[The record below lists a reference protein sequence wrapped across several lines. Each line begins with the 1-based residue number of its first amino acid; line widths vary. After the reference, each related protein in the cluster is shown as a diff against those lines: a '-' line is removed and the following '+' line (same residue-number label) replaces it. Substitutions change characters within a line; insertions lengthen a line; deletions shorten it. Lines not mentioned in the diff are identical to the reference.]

1 MLSSMN
7 RHLLAP
13 TLLLLTIPL
22 AAQTPT
28 ATAPQTPAVR
38 PRPARSTPPPAG
50 FAQSIVL
57 WPEGA
62 PGAKG
67 TAEGDIPKLFTYPT
81 TGSGPHAAVIVMP
94 GGGFTSLKM
103 EQEGADEARWLAAHG
118 VAAFVL
124 ELDQPPAMGELT
136 VFPHTA
142 RQLAAIA
149 WLDGPTAAV
158 GHNRRACSAL
168 AK

>member
-1 MLSSMN
+1 MEIRRLLSMMSDLPRSRHLPLGDVSQTSHPCVMLSSMN

-28 ATAPQTPAVR
+28 ATAPQGPAAR

-81 TGSGPHAAVIVMP
+81 TGRGPHAAVIVMP
-94 GGGFTSLKM
+94 GGCGSPKFHPRVKSHELLRWAYDFGGDLC
-103 EQEGADEARWLAAHG
+103 QEGAFCG
-118 VAAFVL
+118 
-124 ELDQPPAMGELT
+124 
-136 VFPHTA
+136 
-142 RQLAAIA
+142 
-149 WLDGPTAAV
+149 
-158 GHNRRACSAL
+158 RRA
-168 AK
+168 

>member
-1 MLSSMN
+1 MFHRRRIRALCSRTMN

-28 ATAPQTPAVR
+28 ATALQTPAVR
-38 PRPARSTPPPAG
+38 PRPARSTPPPVG

-94 GGGFTSLKM
+94 GWGLYEPKDGAGGS
-103 EQEGADEARWLAAHG
+103 G
-118 VAAFVL
+118 
-124 ELDQPPAMGELT
+124 
-136 VFPHTA
+136 
-142 RQLAAIA
+142 
-149 WLDGPTAAV
+149 
-158 GHNRRACSAL
+158 
-168 AK
+168 